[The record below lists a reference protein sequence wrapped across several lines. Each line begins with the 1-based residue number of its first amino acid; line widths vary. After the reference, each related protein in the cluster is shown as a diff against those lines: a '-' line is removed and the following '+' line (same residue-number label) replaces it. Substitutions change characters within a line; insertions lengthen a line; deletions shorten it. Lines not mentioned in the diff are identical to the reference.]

1 MSYSPKA
8 GARRRVGRV
17 LAGLSLGVL
26 LAGTA
31 MVSAAADFP
40 DKPVRLMVGMAPGG
54 SNDTVARM
62 VAAELSKRWPQ
73 PVIVE
78 NKPGANSTIATG
90 ELKRATPD
98 GYTLMLVISSHVTNT
113 LLYPNLSYTL
123 RDFAPVSLIA
133 DTPFVLVANPKFGP
147 DNVHDLI
154 ALAKTQQKGIDFG
167 TPGQGSTQHIS
178 LELLDQ
184 MAGIRMNHIPYKGG
198 APAQT
203 DVIGGLIPLIFA
215 TPTQSLPFIK
225 DHKLKALGVTSAQRL
240 PQLPNVPTLAESGVP
255 GYEANVWFGIIA
267 PAGTPPQT
275 IAFLHREISRVLQEP
290 GVRQRLTELGLTPL
304 DESPVQFQQLIDTEK
319 TKWTKVIQD
328 ANIKFE

>member
-1 MSYSPKA
+1 MSHTILA
-8 GARRRVGRV
+8 GARRR
-17 LAGLSLGVL
+17 AGTL
-26 LAGTA
+26 LAALAALTSVASMPPTA
-31 MVSAAADFP
+31 VAAGFP
-40 DKPVRLMVGMAPGG
+40 DKPVKLVVGMAPGG

-62 VAAELSKRWPQ
+62 VAAELTKRWPQ

-90 ELKRATPD
+90 EVKRAAPD

-113 LLYPNLSYTL
+113 LLYPNLTYTL
-123 RDFAPVSLIA
+123 KDFAPVSLIA
-133 DTPFVLVANPKFGP
+133 DTPFVLVANPKFAP
-147 DNVHDLI
+147 NNVHDLI
-154 ALAKTQQKGIDFG
+154 ALAKSQQKGIDFG

-203 DVIGGLIPLIFA
+203 DLIGGLIPLIFA

-225 DHKLKALGVTSAQRL
+225 DHKLKAIAVTSTQRL
-240 PQLPNVPTLAESGVP
+240 PQLPDVPTVAESGVP

-267 PAGTPPQT
+267 PAATPPQT
-275 IAFLHREISRVLQEP
+275 VAFLHTEISRVLQEP
-290 GVRQRLTELGLTPL
+290 VIRQRLVELGLTPL
-304 DESPVQFQQLIDTEK
+304 DESPAQFQQLIDTEK